1 MSRQLLQS
9 DLDAE
14 DLQRQATALSRL
26 GQPSSWRQ
34 LGASAY
40 WKSGASE
47 RRQDNSV
54 TLVLSRY
61 ALVRTSPGVT
71 SLAGDGCNAAALPTH
86 PIVSGVETA
95 AALAL
100 RQRPVSAS
108 GLKDGAAAAGR
119 QATSASPTGSWRV

>member
-1 MSRQLLQS
+1 MRGAEVIQLLLCS
-9 DLDAE
+9 PV
-14 DLQRQATALSRL
+14 TRL
-26 GQPSSWRQ
+26 R
-34 LGASAY
+34 A
-40 WKSGASE
+40 
-47 RRQDNSV
+47 
-54 TLVLSRY
+54 
-61 ALVRTSPGVT
+61 SPGVT